1 MARPRKEIEYLRLYQ
16 VNIRLTESEFKLAQD
31 RASVC
36 GLSVAN
42 WIRATAFNSKAPIAK
57 RHLFHKEIYT
67 SLSRVGANLNQLTKM
82 SHTWN
87 VEYEEIAKQL
97 GFTYDLL
104 KSIQQQILE
113 Q

>member
-36 GLSVAN
+36 GLSMAN
-42 WIRATAFNSKAPIAK
+42 WIRATAFSYRGPIAK
-57 RHLFHKEIYT
+57 KPLYHKETYT
-67 SLSRVGANLNQLTKM
+67 SLSRIGANLNQLTKM

-87 VEYEEIAKQL
+87 VDYKELAKQL
-97 GFTYDLL
+97 NSTYELL
-104 KSIQQQILE
+104 KSIQQNILN

>member
-1 MARPRKEIEYLRLYQ
+1 MARPRKEIEHLRLFQ
-16 VNIRLTESEFKLAQD
+16 VNIRLTENEFELAKD

-42 WIRATAFNSKAPIAK
+42 WIRSSSFGSRVPIAK
-57 RHLFHKEIYT
+57 KPLYHKEVYT
-67 SLSRVGANLNQLTKM
+67 SLSRIGANLNQLTKM

-104 KSIQQQILE
+104 KSIQQQILN